1 MSETKKSSVQTLKK
15 IVLISLISLL
25 LIIPLT
31 MISGVIN
38 EREYSRIGVKTEI
51 LRNVAESQIVD
62 GPHKKFKW
70 IE

>member
-1 MSETKKSSVQTLKK
+1 MSETKISSVLTLKK

-38 EREYSRIGVKTEI
+38 ECEYSRIGVKTEI

>member
-1 MSETKKSSVQTLKK
+1 MSETKKSSVLTLKK